1 LITIFAATRRLTRMV
16 EIFSQSTVIRV
27 QSFIRP
33 PENPP
38 FKRPARSA
46 FHLRESSWILRFFV
60 DPVRKCDAAGNIKL
74 FYTSPDDHKANGK
87 KLRKTTVMW
96 TISFTSMIYA

>member
-16 EIFSQSTVIRV
+16 EIFSQSTVIRA

-33 PENPP
+33 PENPR

-46 FHLRESSWILRFFV
+46 FHLRESSCAGYYTFL
-60 DPVRKCDAAGNIKL
+60 DPVRKCDIKL
-74 FYTSPDDHKANGK
+74 FLYVARRS
-87 KLRKTTVMW
+87 
-96 TISFTSMIYA
+96 